1 MEFLY
6 KMAYY
11 VMFAVSCLS
20 TFILIKIGF
29 SILWD
34 GYGKNAE
41 AIMSFIAAF
50 ILGVGLYMA
59 YNVIKTS
66 DKYAYSC
73 GVLGISWISAVVIII
88 ICFCFISGPVKWQ

>member
-1 MEFLY
+1 MEFLF
-6 KMAYY
+6 KLAYY
-11 VMFAVSCLS
+11 VMFAISCLS

-29 SILWD
+29 DILWD

-41 AIMSFIAAF
+41 AIMAFIAAF
-50 ILGVGLYMA
+50 ILGVGVYMA

-73 GVLGISWISAVVIII
+73 GVLGIAWISALVIII
-88 ICFCFISGPVKWQ
+88 ICFSFISGPVKWQ

>member
-1 MEFLY
+1 MDFFY

-20 TFILIKIGF
+20 AFILIKIGF
-29 SILWD
+29 DILWD

-41 AIMSFIAAF
+41 AVMAFIAAF
-50 ILGVGLYMA
+50 ILGVGVYMA

-73 GVLGISWISAVVIII
+73 GVLCIAWISAFVIII
-88 ICFCFISGPVKWQ
+88 ICFYSISGPIKWQ